1 MGENDRIGLV
11 VFSTEAKVIFN
22 LIKMDDVGKA
32 QAITEVEKLV
42 PLDSTN
48 LWDGLYQG
56 LEMIKKEK

>member
-32 QAITEVEKLV
+32 
-42 PLDSTN
+42 
-48 LWDGLYQG
+48 
-56 LEMIKKEK
+56 